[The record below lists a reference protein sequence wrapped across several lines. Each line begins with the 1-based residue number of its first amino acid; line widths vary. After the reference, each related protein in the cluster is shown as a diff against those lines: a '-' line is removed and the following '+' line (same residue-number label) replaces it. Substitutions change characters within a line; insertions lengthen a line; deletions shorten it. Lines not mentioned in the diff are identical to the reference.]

1 MKKNIYYSTVY
12 GRMELN
18 KKVIGLIITLLAFPK
33 IVLDVFLRKNMGER
47 YYSLFVAV
55 LVGIGTYAIIY
66 TQAKVNMDDPST
78 FSYIFLAAYAIM
90 AVVRY
95 LEIRREPSVFD
106 FAKFS
111 LSSGLSYPFFKQIRL
126 FGLKPTQRRIDVYYE
141 PLLCFV
147 IGVLILITVDPMVG
161 LVVVFCSIC
170 YYLHNMLAALLGDH
184 FVMDK
189 IDEIICNQ
197 ELSETFVQDKEVSPR
212 QVPFFGR
219 KPSSE
224 QLRKAFADDVL
235 NTNDSEEDGALAV

>member
-1 MKKNIYYSTVY
+1 MKKNIYYSSVY

-55 LVGIGTYAIIY
+55 IVGIGMYAIFY
-66 TQAKVNMDDPST
+66 TQAKMNMDDPST
-78 FSYIFLAAYAIM
+78 FSYIFLAGYAIM
-90 AVVRY
+90 SVARY

-111 LSSGLSYPFFKQIRL
+111 LSTGLSYPFFKHIKL
-126 FGLKPTQRRIDVYYE
+126 FGKSPTQRRIDVYYE
-141 PLLCFV
+141 PLLCLLV
-147 IGVLILITVDPMVG
+147 GLLITVTVDPMVG
-161 LVVVFCSIC
+161 IVVIFCAIS
-170 YYLHNMLAALLGDH
+170 YYLHNMFAAMMGDH

-235 NTNDSEEDGALAV
+235 NTDVGVEDEAFAV